1 MVAESLL
8 PHTRGRQT
16 QAGRTVVLLAV
27 SLLAVVAII
36 AVRPWAMPSD
46 EPTELLDSIL
56 LPVPGGDAAEVSNLK
71 SVVQGLLYRLNTL
84 HDISAEWRQRVKSD
98 VRVQRDAVFD
108 IKQQASKV
116 EKRPHQPWIPH
127 ATQVSVARSVS
138 CSYHGWW
145 CLAGRRSR
153 SMPFPDNFCALPCAD
168 GERGGCGILCQQP
181 GWSPGAGWRAWSAR
195 CGRAQRKDGIPR
207 TDGPRRIRGRQ
218 RVRTCPALG
227 IILQETGH
235 RNARSR

>member
-127 ATQVSVARSVS
+127 ATQVRVARSVS

-153 SMPFPDNFCALPCAD
+153 SMPFPDNFFAVQTESAEDAAYYASNQAGPRGPD
-168 GERGGCGILCQQP
+168 GVRGPRGVDGRNGKMGFHGPMGLAGSAGGNGCGP
-181 GWSPGAGWRAWSAR
+181 AR
-195 CGRAQRKDGIPR
+195 RW
-207 TDGPRRIRGRQ
+207 
-218 RVRTCPALG
+218 
-227 IILQETGH
+227 E
-235 RNARSR
+235 